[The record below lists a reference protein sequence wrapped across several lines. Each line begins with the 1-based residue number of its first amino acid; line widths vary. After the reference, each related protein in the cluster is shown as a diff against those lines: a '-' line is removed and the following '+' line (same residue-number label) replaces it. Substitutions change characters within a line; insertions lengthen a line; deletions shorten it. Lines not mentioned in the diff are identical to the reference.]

1 MLSRRAPKG
10 TATSSAGLA
19 AASERPSSESGNGER
34 SNRTSFGVAFASMFH
49 KVQGMVF
56 GEPTVRPLAHNPALL
71 PVFLHLGLVL
81 MLGLWIPPYLAEW
94 YRQAARLIG

>member
-1 MLSRRAPKG
+1 
-10 TATSSAGLA
+10 
-19 AASERPSSESGNGER
+19 
-34 SNRTSFGVAFASMFH
+34 MFT

-56 GEPTVRPLAHNPALL
+56 GEPTVKPLAHNPALL

-94 YRQAARLIG
+94 FRQAATFIG